1 MPPSNPEP
9 LMDLTFKM
17 VIDLLPIYV
26 TIQDRELRYMFANQT
41 FRHDFG
47 DVVGRHCYFVVKGS
61 QERCQRCPVQ
71 KTFEDKSVHTGE
83 ETIRLPDGNIQQVVL
98 YTTPILDVMGN
109 VTAVIELATN
119 INTIKE
125 MYKGLIFLGQSMA
138 FLSHDIK
145 NILEGLQGGVYV
157 VDEGL
162 SSKDMALA
170 GKGWQIIK
178 KNIAEITRVT
188 QNILYSTT
196 TRHPRLEKSSPQ
208 KLAREAV
215 DLFQA
220 KAGSLGIQ
228 LISLLNPELPMVAVD
243 ALSISRL
250 LNNLIWNA
258 LEACCKSA
266 RKRRHAVVVRADFY
280 DTHHF
285 MLEVEDD
292 ADGIDSGIIEN
303 LFNPYFSTKGADGT
317 GLGLVVADRIVRSHG
332 GKIELLTKTGK
343 GTLFRTIFSLSASM
357 DGALEALGARDALN
371 SQRGGGAY
379 EENKS

>member
-26 TIQDRELRYMFANQT
+26 TIQDRELRYLFTNQT

-47 DVVGRHCYFVVKGS
+47 EVVGRHCYFVVKGS

-71 KTFEDKSVHTGE
+71 KTFADKNVHTGE
-83 ETIRLPDGNIQQVVL
+83 ETIRLPDGNLQQVVL

-109 VTAVIELATN
+109 VTAVIELVTN
-119 INTIKE
+119 IDTIKE

-162 SSKDMALA
+162 ACKDMALA
-170 GKGWQIIK
+170 GKGWKIIK
-178 KNIAEITRVT
+178 KNIGEITRVT

-196 TRHPRLEKSSPQ
+196 TRHPRLEKSSPP

-220 KAGSLGIQ
+220 KAGALGIQ
-228 LISLLNPELPMVAVD
+228 LISSLNPELPVVAVD
-243 ALSISRL
+243 AASIARL

-258 LEACCKSA
+258 LEACSKSL

-285 MLEVEDD
+285 MFEVEDD
-292 ADGIDSGIIEN
+292 ADGIDSHIIDN

-343 GTLFRTIFSLSASM
+343 GTLFRTIFSLNTTM
-357 DGALEALGARDALN
+357 HRKLEAFGTLDALN
-371 SQRGGGAY
+371 PQQGGTHDQT
-379 EENKS
+379 

>member
-1 MPPSNPEP
+1 MPTSNSEP
-9 LMDLTFKM
+9 LMDLTFKV

-26 TIQDRELRYMFANQT
+26 TIQDRDLRYLFANQT
-41 FRHDFG
+41 FRNDFG
-47 DVVGRHCYFVVKGS
+47 EVLGRHCYFVAKGS
-61 QERCQRCPVQ
+61 RERCQRCPVQ
-71 KTFEDKSVHTGE
+71 KTFADKNVHTGE
-83 ETIRLPDGNIQQVVL
+83 ETIRLPDGNLQQVVL

-119 INTIKE
+119 IDTIKE

-162 SSKDMALA
+162 AGKDMALA
-170 GKGWQIIK
+170 GKGWQIVK

-188 QNILYSTT
+188 QNILYSTR
-196 TRHPRLEKSSPQ
+196 TRHPRLEMSSPI

-220 KAGSLGIQ
+220 KATALGIQ
-228 LISLLNPELPMVAVD
+228 LMSSLNPELPVVSVD
-243 ALSISRL
+243 AASVSRL

-258 LEACCKSA
+258 LEACCKSV
-266 RKRRHAVVVRADFY
+266 RKRRHTVLVRADFY

-285 MLEVEDD
+285 MFEVEDD
-292 ADGIDSGIIEN
+292 ADGIDPGIIDN
-303 LFNPYFSTKGADGT
+303 LFHPFFSTKGADGT
-317 GLGLVVADRIVRSHG
+317 GLGLVVADRIVHSHG

-343 GTLFRTIFSLSASM
+343 GSLFRTIFSLSAAM
-357 DGALEALGARDALN
+357 DKSLHKIEIKDTLQLATGRN
-371 SQRGGGAY
+371 S
-379 EENKS
+379 